1 MILAMKKGDF
11 SMREREM
18 NELEREERRRRQ
30 QRKRLKQ
37 RSYSCQKREWRSIY
51 QEIWG
56 RTLVTQLLYG
66 TQEITTYKLVDYT
79 DELASQ
85 NQILEKDGVFSL
97 EFCQELCEEVFDE
110 LY

>member
-11 SMREREM
+11 SMKEREM

-37 RSYSCQKREWRSIY
+37 RSYSCQKREWRSLY

-56 RTLVTQLLYG
+56 RTTCN
-66 TQEITTYKLVDYT
+66 T
-79 DELASQ
+79 ASIW
-85 NQILEKDGVFSL
+85 NAGNYYI
-97 EFCQELCEEVFDE
+97 
-110 LY
+110 